1 MDIISMFSIQKA
13 KEKLADCN
21 VLLKYMAFLQNNGF
35 SDYGKGQI
43 MGQVA
48 LLKEYLEDGVEQKER
63 DKEESKD
70 SILTDNNKMYKDKKV
85 VEQQIV
91 TTKDNTLYEQAG
103 EKIAETIFR
112 KGISNLQNNNNNNN
126 KSGLLKGV
134 ENIID
139 KARDIRILE

>member
-1 MDIISMFSIQKA
+1 MVMDIISMFSIQKA

-112 KGISNLQNNNNNNN
+112 KGISNLQNNNNN
-126 KSGLLKGV
+126 KSSL
-134 ENIID
+134 
-139 KARDIRILE
+139 